1 MLGNRLAAL
10 VAAFALVLPAAP
22 AVPDPQPHIEEND
35 RERRTDVVD
44 PPPPPN
50 PDVPPDLAPPPQ

>member
-1 MLGNRLAAL
+1 M